1 MFNWNLFEL
10 IRLFVPLLLT
20 KVGNYAHSSNSYF
33 TLDGKLQAGFKLP
46 DIYGV
51 FKFLVDYRRV
61 GYTHLYDVQQVTVR
75 QFDHTQYERFVHSAY
90 PYYVSAFSMM
100 AGVVLF
106 SLIFLYHKE
115 SLAPIKEAVPSTSA
129 AAQTKKNK

>member
-1 MFNWNLFEL
+1 MGAFSLNFF
-10 IRLFVPLLLT
+10 I
-20 KVGNYAHSSNSYF
+20 
-33 TLDGKLQAGFKLP
+33 LDGKLHAAFKLP

-100 AGVVLF
+100 AGVVIF

-115 SLAPIKEAVPSTSA
+115 SPVPTKEPIASTSA